1 MAIRLC
7 CPALSC
13 PAYTGCSDYA
23 RKPPS
28 PATERSTVEGGLL
41 WARLERNGL
50 NDTALEP
57 HHAEQPDKT
66 MTDQNAD
73 AEPTGDRK
81 KRRKE
86 LWSWALVGSALG
98 ILGFGF
104 VSLGEAYDLSPGTS
118 EI

>member
-50 NDTALEP
+50 NDTALEQ
-57 HHAEQPDKT
+57 HHAKQPGKT
-66 MTDQNAD
+66 MTDQD
-73 AEPTGDRK
+73 TEAEPTGDQK
-81 KRRKE
+81 DLRKE
-86 LWSWALVGSALG
+86 LWTWALIGPVIRSGA
-98 ILGFGF
+98 
-104 VSLGEAYDLSPGTS
+104 ARP
-118 EI
+118 